1 MAFDSDMP
9 TAPLVSLLYRNQNK
23 FLNKKLKDVELS
35 SGLYPLLI
43 KSYKNDGISQ
53 EELASSLHVN
63 ESTITR
69 NLDKLEKKGLIR
81 KTPEKRKKIIS
92 VTDDGAEIAQKIM
105 GYDDKWDETI
115 KKSLTERE
123 YDDFKKLLKKICEDL
138 I

>member
-1 MAFDSDMP
+1 MAFDSDIP

-43 KSYKNDGISQ
+43 KSYKHEGISQ

-69 NLDKLEKKGLIR
+69 NLDKLEKKGLIT

-92 VTDDGAEIAQKIM
+92 VTDEGAEIAQKIM
-105 GYDDKWDETI
+105 GYDDKWDEII
-115 KKSLTERE
+115 KKSLTESE